1 MLDMQSYE
9 KALLEI
15 QQQFQV
21 LIDAIISKRDQIVNE
36 LSNTKNSAGKNP
48 FLWWSFLMKACFSV
62 KNAKATWNQPIEQRS
77 TCHETGIGER
87 NDEMAQPFG
96 ILWDAWN
103 IDERFQTGV

>member
-48 FLWWSFLMKACFSV
+48 FLW
-62 KNAKATWNQPIEQRS
+62 
-77 TCHETGIGER
+77 
-87 NDEMAQPFG
+87 
-96 ILWDAWN
+96 
-103 IDERFQTGV
+103 